1 MQLTDEDRCSSFVD
15 TIKSQ
20 DRYRRTVEKYQCWCT
35 AAEITWE
42 DPRHVERYIVEMHSN
57 YLEKPKSENSFCGK
71 TCWSVVS
78 MISAYFQAVRGIS
91 LAKECP
97 SIEHK
102 LKQWQKTEKITK
114 AESFTFEEVMR
125 YWTDFPDDCTHLVR
139 KVVSIIAFFG
149 VLRCAEYAEVD
160 FEDVDTSLVNTPKPM
175 IIIKNVERRK
185 NVICEVSSF
194 GITHPVA
201 IAIIMKY
208 IACFPIADRRGF
220 LLYKL
225 TQDMK
230 ASKQK
235 IGRNMIGDYGKQ
247 IAGFLGLEEPNR
259 FTSHCWRRSGASSL
273 AEHGANEQ
281 ELQSA
286 GNWASGK
293 VAMSYISGSLTYKR
307 KLANMLA
314 PQDDFEEG
322 PRPPPQPQTTS
333 SSYAPAAPIIAP
345 TAPPVYSFSNCNNC
359 VINVAHQPSLPET
372 PANNS
377 PLILRLKYKS

>member
-1 MQLTDEDRCSSFVD
+1 MQLTDEDRWSSFVD
-15 TIKSQ
+15 TIKSR

-57 YLEKPKSENSFCGK
+57 YSAKPKSENSFCGK
-71 TCWSVVS
+71 TCWSIVS

-91 LAKECP
+91 LTKECP

-114 AESFTFEEVMR
+114 AKSFTFEEVMR

-185 NVICEVSSF
+185 NVVCEVSSF

-235 IGRNMIGDYGKQ
+235 IGRKIGLRQAD
-247 IAGFLGLEEPNR
+247 
-259 FTSHCWRRSGASSL
+259 CWLSRSGGAKSLHLPLLEAKRGKLPRRARGERAGIAVGWQLGFRESSHEL
-273 AEHGANEQ
+273 HLGVLDLQKKAGQYVGA
-281 ELQSA
+281 A
-286 GNWASGK
+286 G
-293 VAMSYISGSLTYKR
+293 
-307 KLANMLA
+307 
-314 PQDDFEEG
+314 
-322 PRPPPQPQTTS
+322 
-333 SSYAPAAPIIAP
+333 
-345 TAPPVYSFSNCNNC
+345 
-359 VINVAHQPSLPET
+359 
-372 PANNS
+372 
-377 PLILRLKYKS
+377 